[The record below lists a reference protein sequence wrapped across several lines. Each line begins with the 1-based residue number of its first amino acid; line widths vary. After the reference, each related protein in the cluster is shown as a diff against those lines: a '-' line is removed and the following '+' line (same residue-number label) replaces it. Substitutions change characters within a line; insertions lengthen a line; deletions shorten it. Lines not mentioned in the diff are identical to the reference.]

1 MSEPE
6 AQQHAPE
13 PAALRVLG
21 RVIVL
26 VNKAMLGV
34 SALGVLVSLALIGWS
49 VVMRY
54 VFGRPPVWVDE
65 VVGFMLVGIVML
77 AAAQCLRRGEHI
89 GVDLLTA
96 RLSPRGKAWAQA
108 WASLSVVVVS
118 VILIVNGWQSAMF
131 ARKLGILTE
140 GNLEIPVFW
149 LQLFLPLGG
158 VMMLLV
164 ALEALARQA
173 AGLPPLAAP
182 AAPHGGR
189 PE

>member
-1 MSEPE
+1 ML
-6 AQQHAPE
+6 ARVARLLGALN
-13 PAALRVLG
+13 AA
-21 RVIVL
+21 
-26 VNKAMLGV
+26 AMAL
-34 SALGVLVSLALIGWS
+34 SAAGVLVSLALITWA

-54 VFGRPPVWVDE
+54 AFNRAPVWADE